1 MITRTK
7 HIVDLDLIEEAT
19 QAFKTNDFK
28 TTLNEPTGSFFYDG
42 WKIKDKYKNTVWEK
56 LLNTLAIGNYGEA
69 RVIKLD
75 IERCYTAHADIDD
88 RWHLSLDRGK
98 HFLVDLDTLELHS
111 TKLGYWYNM
120 DTSILHSAVNF
131 GDNPRY
137 QLVVRQLLN
146 DAKIVDS
153 SKVQIIVKGEHSRY
167 KFDST
172 LSPWLNRA
180 NKDSRLNSFTV
191 NDNIVKFNIPTDD
204 IEILQQVVPEE
215 FEFTYVRN

>member
-88 RWHLSLDRGK
+88 RHTDICPI
-98 HFLVDLDTLELHS
+98 T
-111 TKLGYWYNM
+111 
-120 DTSILHSAVNF
+120 
-131 GDNPRY
+131 
-137 QLVVRQLLN
+137 QN
-146 DAKIVDS
+146 DCVWGGGGGA
-153 SKVQIIVKGEHSRY
+153 QWFY
-167 KFDST
+167 
-172 LSPWLNRA
+172 
-180 NKDSRLNSFTV
+180 
-191 NDNIVKFNIPTDD
+191 
-204 IEILQQVVPEE
+204 
-215 FEFTYVRN
+215 